1 MFTKTISWD
10 WFKSKKE
17 EKENRF
23 EEISSYND
31 QKDKDYVTIVQEE
44 FEKESKKVV
53 KKTIY
58 SNGIGT
64 VIFKDY
70 DVFSKEIEFEKM
82 QLVKDCISKEEV
94 YSLFN
99 PPKKMEVIENE
110 EEEYKQAMLCF
121 IEYKQE
127 VLDLLGED
135 FNEKN
140 GNFYYKT
147 ISLPIDSLIL
157 NSLIEAKKE
166 SKEDVFEGLINF
178 FLWLA
183 LNPIESAR
191 KDALRFVK
199 ENDIPMTKNGI
210 LITFRKVVTVNETD
224 TAFVNY
230 ISEQFFKK
238 KRQKKSPKGYTIWQD
253 IVSKENFCKKNV
265 PDFENSYEI
274 LGNLNDLYFELQG
287 KKDIY
292 YTDAHT
298 RKKKIVFGDIY
309 REDEDKIDLD
319 NTKDCSRGLHSGS
332 ISFGSFNSFGDTGAI
347 CLLNPSK
354 IRSVP
359 VSDAN
364 KLRSSELFM
373 VCTSD
378 FTNYEELVNSKEL
391 LDFSDVY
398 AKETALELEE
408 ALKNKSF
415 ETFTCQEET
424 VSLTILDLTTIK
436 NNISKR
442 IINF

>member
-1 MFTKTISWD
+1 MFTKTFSWG
-10 WFKSKKE
+10 WLKSKKE
-17 EKENRF
+17 EKSNYELQL
-23 EEISSYND
+23 EEKYI
-31 QKDKDYVTIVQEE
+31 TELEE
-44 FEKESKKVV
+44 KVV
-53 KKTIY
+53 KNTIY

-64 VIFKDY
+64 VIFKDG

-82 QLVKDCISKEEV
+82 QLVKDCTSKEDV
-94 YSLFN
+94 YKIFN
-99 PPKKMEVIENE
+99 PLIIAEVDFEKEAQLNF
-110 EEEYKQAMLCF
+110 L
-121 IEYKQE
+121 EYKQE
-127 VLDLLGED
+127 VLDLLGVD

-166 SKEDVFEGLINF
+166 NKEDVFEALINF

-199 ENDIPMTKNGI
+199 ENNLPLTKNG
-210 LITFRKVVTVNETD
+210 LLVTFRKVVTVDDTD
-224 TAFVNY
+224 TDFTNY

-238 KRQKKSPKGYTIWQD
+238 KRQNKSPKGYTIWKS
-253 IVSKENFCKKNV
+253 VESGELFCKKNV
-265 PDFENSYEI
+265 PNHKDSFEI
-274 LGNLNDLYFELQG
+274 LGDLSNLYFELQN
-287 KKDIY
+287 KKDVY

-298 RKKKIVFGDIY
+298 RKKRIIFGDIY
-309 REDEDKIDLD
+309 KEDENKINLD
-319 NTKDCSRGLHSGS
+319 NTRDCGAGLHSGS
-332 ISFGSFNSFGDTGAI
+332 ITFGSFNSFGDTGAI

-408 ALKNKSF
+408 TLKNKSF
-415 ETFTCQEET
+415 ENFTCQEET